1 MKPIERARA
10 EMAAAEK
17 EAAALFERAGQLLEV
32 AVRLKKSM
40 KNLGRT
46 TAWAKCPFCPEGRL
60 QVLLAGPRNHIRFA
74 CTRCDA
80 SLME

>member
-1 MKPIERARA
+1 MKPIEQARA
-10 EMAAAEK
+10 EMAAAEA
-17 EAAALFERAGQLLEV
+17 EAVALFERAGQLLEV
-32 AVRLKKSM
+32 GVRLKKSM

-60 QVLLAGPRNHIRFA
+60 QCLLAGSRNHLRYA